1 MIINPNWTV
10 SDQGPW
16 QLIYNNQQI
25 ISLHEAQGATST
37 QGNLFVGTKEE
48 CEAEIVR
55 LGLPFPQV
63 EDVPPP
69 PGPDLSYVL
78 PDAPPNSTDLI
89 IEEGI
94 EP

>member
-25 ISLHEAQGATST
+25 IYLHEAQGTTST

-48 CEAEIVR
+48 CEAEITR

-63 EDVPPP
+63 EDP
-69 PGPDLSYVL
+69 
-78 PDAPPNSTDLI
+78 
-89 IEEGI
+89 EI
-94 EP
+94 EPLSTFQTLPNLQPLEIEL